1 MLKILTENN
10 KYKNNKYHE
19 EYQYINLI
27 HQILDNG
34 QYENGRNGVTKSI
47 FGAAMHFSLEN
58 NRIPILTTKKV
69 AWKTCLRELLW
80 FIEGS
85 TSNKKL
91 NDKNVHIWDANS
103 TREFLDLNGLKDNQ
117 EGDLGPIYGF
127 QWRHFNADYKT
138 CNDDYNN
145 CGIDQLA
152 EVINTLKDP
161 KLRNSRRMII
171 SAWNPCQ
178 LNKMA
183 LPPCHVLMQFNVTNN
198 NKLSC
203 SMYQRSNDEACGTPF
218 NIASYSILTHL
229 LAKHC
234 GLEPYEFVYF
244 KGNCHIYQEHLE
256 KIKDQIIREPY
267 EFPTLEIKNIYEN
280 ITDYKDIDF
289 VLHDYNYHESIKY
302 QMIA

>member
-27 HQILDNG
+27 QQILDNG
-34 QYENGRNGVTKSI
+34 QYEKGRNGITKSI

-58 NRIPILTTKKV
+58 NKIPILTTKKV

-103 TREFLDLNGLKDNQ
+103 TREFLDLNGLKDNE

-127 QWRHFNADYKT
+127 QWRHFNAEYKT
-138 CNDDYNN
+138 CNDDYSN

-183 LPPCHVLMQFNVTNN
+183 LPPCHVLMQFNITDN

-234 GLEPYEFVYF
+234 NLEPYEFVYF
-244 KGNCHIYQEHLE
+244 KGNCHIYEEHLE
-256 KIKDQIIREPY
+256 KIEEQIIREPY
-267 EFPTLEIKNIYEN
+267 NFPTLEIKNVYEK
-280 ITDYKDIDF
+280 ITDYKENDF
-289 VLHDYNYHESIKY
+289 VLHNYNYHEPIKY
-302 QMIA
+302 QMVA